1 MCTPVGSDPD
11 GVGHFREEQ
20 HGHEDRQQLLD
31 SATSFSMAYI
41 FLYMFLIPVLEK
53 LKIFCRYISYTNQN
67 THRIN
72 QNCMV
77 KCKAEYLKY

>member
-31 SATSFSMAYI
+31 SAASPW
-41 FLYMFLIPVLEK
+41 LIH
-53 LKIFCRYISYTNQN
+53 FYTWF
-67 THRIN
+67 
-72 QNCMV
+72 
-77 KCKAEYLKY
+77 